1 MTIKLAGR
9 QDKQKLDFAARN
21 VYTLPNEEYRVTTS
35 SAKDGNYILEVKT
48 FRMIEPIIKFVVS
61 EDMLTAK
68 LSLYPGINVEKK
80 ISLQQITFMLTEKH
94 KVSIGCIDN
103 EAIEE
108 ALKSLND
115 GYIIEDVTV
124 CKGTPPINGRNA
136 VIEYFFERPSVKP
149 KLLPNG
155 RVDYKEFTKFVFV
168 QKDQLIIKR
177 SPATKGKPGRDITG
191 NTIKPVEGK
200 DRNVEV
206 VDGVY
211 ANLEKTEFRSK
222 YNGHIILSGDTIT
235 VLPLLQVDGDVDM
248 RIGNVRFEGTIHIT
262 GNIQSGFII
271 EADDIVVDG
280 IVENAELKARNTIVI
295 RRGIK
300 GTISKGFV
308 KAGGNISIGYCENA
322 RISSGGELS
331 IEKYC
336 YNSLIEANSIEA
348 LGKDAVIS
356 GGTIKAFSTI
366 RVSKIGSKSSGKMEV
381 SLGYSPLLQ
390 AKAEKVKVEITQ
402 LSESI
407 SRISE
412 ALSKINISDPKIQNN
427 PKVKMLLDSAEAFK
441 RRLPLLEKKY
451 NDLTSKSV
459 CEAPKIIVEDIIYP
473 GVELNILGV
482 SRIIKSEMTRTEFFY
497 NEYSRD
503 IINKPIQ
510 HNVNNE

>member
-1 MTIKLAGR
+1 MTIRLAGK
-9 QDKQKLDFAARN
+9 QDKLKLDFAARN
-21 VYTLPNEEYRVTTS
+21 VYTLPNEEYRVLPS
-35 SAKDGNYILEVKT
+35 SAKDGDFVLEVNT
-48 FRMIEPIIKFVVS
+48 FRRIEPIMKFVVS
-61 EDMLTAK
+61 EDMLVVK
-68 LSLYPGINVEKK
+68 MSLYPGINVDKK
-80 ISLQQITFMLTEKH
+80 ISNQQIILLLTEKH
-94 KVSIGCIDN
+94 KASPSIIDSD
-103 EAIEE
+103 AIDE
-108 ALKSLND
+108 ALKLLND

-124 CKGTPPINGRNA
+124 CKGTPPVNGRNA
-136 VIEYFFERPSVKP
+136 VIEYLFERPSVKP

-155 RVDYKEFTKFVFV
+155 RVDYREFTKFAFV
-168 QKDQLIIKR
+168 KKDQLVIR
-177 SPATKGKPGRDITG
+177 RTPATKGKAGRDIAG

-222 YNGHIILSGDTIT
+222 YNGHVILADDTVT

-248 RIGNVRFEGTIHIT
+248 RIGNIRFEGTIHIT
-262 GNIQSGFII
+262 GNVQSGFII
-271 EADDIVVDG
+271 DADDIIVEG
-280 IVENAELKARNTIVI
+280 IVENAELNARNTIVI

-336 YNSLIEANSIEA
+336 YNSLIEANNVMA
-348 LGKDAVIS
+348 AGKDAVIS

-390 AKAEKVKVEITQ
+390 AKAEKVKIEITQ
-402 LSESI
+402 LSDSI
-407 SRISE
+407 SRINE
-412 ALSKINISDPKIQNN
+412 ALSKLNIEDPKIQKN
-427 PKVKMLLDSAEAFK
+427 PKVKMLLDSAETFR

-459 CEAPKIIVEDIIYP
+459 CDAPKIIVEEIIYP

-482 SRIIKSEMTRTEFFY
+482 SRVIKSEMTRTEFAY
-497 NEYSRD
+497 NDYERN
-503 IINKPIQ
+503 IINRPIQ
-510 HNVNNE
+510 NNTN